1 MATVILRLLPMVER
15 AVSRVEVVA
24 RAVARCVVATLVTSP
39 KAAKWERNLSGV
51 ALRNSVRIILES
63 TLGAP
68 RAAVVVAARL
78 AVVARCGVDTACP
91 KRRVPIMA
99 TLFSDT
105 CPRVTLDNARR
116 VLFLVQR

>member
-1 MATVILRLLPMVER
+1 MVER
-15 AVSRVEVVA
+15 AVFRVEAVA
-24 RAVARCVVATLVTSP
+24 RAVVACVVVLDMSL
-39 KAAKWERNLSGV
+39 KAVKWERNLSGV

-63 TLGAP
+63 TLAEP
-68 RAAVVVAARL
+68 REAVVVAARL

-105 CPRVTLDNARR
+105 CPRVTLGSDRC
-116 VLFLVQR
+116 VLFLGQR